1 MDKKDLPIRQV
12 RKKRGC
18 GEMKDFLE
26 RIVVNDVHNVVMIR
40 SAGGQNNEVRHR
52 ATWGLSFCLEGKITY
67 IHKGREYVSDREHA
81 ILLPQGET
89 YTVRRDESGR
99 FPLINFTCDTPLC
112 STHTLIPVHDLP
124 SYVRDFEQMRELSVS
139 GENRLQVMSLFYRI
153 LHRLA
158 ARQVPAVLLPAI
170 RYVEEHYSD
179 PTLGNTELAMACKI
193 SEVYLRKLFERHL
206 QTSPKQY
213 VIDLRITRAKQLL
226 SEGSL
231 KIAAVSEQCG
241 FSNPYHFC
249 RTFKKQTGQTPTSYQ
264 RSNETALL

>member
-1 MDKKDLPIRQV
+1 
-12 RKKRGC
+12 
-18 GEMKDFLE
+18 MKNILE
-26 RIVVNDVHNVVMIR
+26 KIVVNDVQNVVMIR
-40 SAGGQNNEVRHR
+40 SAGGQNSEVRRR

-81 ILLPQGET
+81 VLLPQGET

-99 FPLINFTCDTPLC
+99 FPLINFTCDSLLC
-112 STHTLIPVHDLP
+112 STHTLIPVHDLT
-124 SYVRDFEQMRELSVS
+124 SYVRDFEQMLELSVS
-139 GENRLQVMSLFYRI
+139 GENRLQIMSLFYRI

-158 ARQVPAVLLPAI
+158 ARQVPTVLLPAI
-170 RYVEEHYSD
+170 RYVEEHYQD
-179 PTLGNTELAMACKI
+179 PLLGNTELAMACKI
-193 SEVYLRKLFERHL
+193 SEVYLRKLFRRHL
-206 QTSPKQY
+206 QTTPKQY

-241 FSNPYHFC
+241 FANPYHFC
-249 RTFKKQTGQTPTSYQ
+249 RTFKKLTGQTPTEYL